1 MRDCRHMLEGRC
13 TNGLALPLYGDR
25 PSRGVCGLCPHY
37 DGPPRGAGDVVERVA
52 RLTGVKAV
60 VRIVEE
66 ATGRKCG
73 CDARRAA
80 MNRTIPFKS
89 A

>member
-1 MRDCRHMLEGRC
+1 MPDCRHMVDRRC

-25 PSRGVCGLCPHY
+25 PSRGVCGLCAHY
-37 DGPPRGAGDVVERVA
+37 QGPPRGAGDVVEKVA
-52 RLTGVKAV
+52 RLTGVKALVKV
-60 VRIVEE
+60 VEK

-73 CDARRAA
+73 CDARRARL
-80 MNRTIPFKS
+80 NSDIPFKS

>member
-1 MRDCRHMLEGRC
+1 MLEGRC

-25 PSRGVCGLCPHY
+25 PSKGVCGVCAHY
-37 DGPPRGAGDVVERVA
+37 DGPARGLGDVVERAA
-52 RLTGVKAV
+52 RVTGVRRIVKTVEQLTGK
-60 VRIVEE
+60 
-66 ATGRKCG
+66 KCG

-80 MNRTIPFKS
+80 LNSEIPFKS

>member
-1 MRDCRHMLEGRC
+1 MLEGRC

-25 PSRGVCGLCPHY
+25 PSKGVCGVCAHY
-37 DGPPRGAGDVVERVA
+37 DGPARGLGDVVERAA
-52 RLTGVKAV
+52 RVSGVRRIVKTVEQLTGK
-60 VRIVEE
+60 
-66 ATGRKCG
+66 KCG

-80 MNRTIPFKS
+80 LNSEIPFKS